1 MVESE
6 PPYSPPSTD
15 IEGVYSNLEDANN
28 AVRRLAN
35 DFVDPEGCENGTK
48 YDGTIYWAAED
59 VGNGESARVFVK
71 LWEVRGPGSEK
82 PCDWENAGEMDDEL
96 ACDEVPFD
104 ERDFAEGK

>member
-1 MVESE
+1 QHIYIVMVESE

-15 IEGVYSNLEDANN
+15 IEGVYSSLEDANN

-82 PCDWENAGEMDDEL
+82 PCDWEN
-96 ACDEVPFD
+96 
-104 ERDFAEGK
+104 